1 MPTFWKPKIPKAM
14 WKILKYSFKDVFR
27 SKWLLIYFGFFFVVT
42 WFLLYFT
49 NDPSKGLVSLLNIIL
64 MLIPLMVVVFST
76 IYVYSTREF
85 TELLLAQP
93 VRRRTIFAGQYLG
106 LSLSMAMSF
115 LLGTG
120 IPFLFFGIQHTHES
134 GSLINMLLMG
144 IMLSFV
150 FSALAF
156 AITIYNEN
164 RIKGF
169 GLAILV
175 WLVMAIL
182 YDGLLMILMVN
193 FSDYPLEQPAIIL
206 SLLNPIDL
214 ARINILLEL
223 DISALMGYTGA
234 VFGKFFGAGLGLA
247 ISILTL
253 LLWILVPFGIYL
265 RKAVRRDF

>member
-1 MPTFWKPKIPKAM
+1 M
-14 WKILKYSFKDVFR
+14 KYSFKDVFR
-27 SKWLLIYFGFFFVVT
+27 SKWLLIYFGFFFVAT
-42 WFLLYFT
+42 WFLLYFS

-93 VRRRTIFAGQYLG
+93 VRRRTIFTGQYLG

-120 IPFLFFGIQHTHES
+120 IPFLFFGIQHTREV
-134 GSLINMLLMG
+134 GSLVNMLLMG
-144 IMLSFV
+144 VMLSFV
-150 FSALAF
+150 FSAIAF

-169 GLAILV
+169 GFSILT

-182 YDGLLMILMVN
+182 YDGLLMILLVN

-234 VFGKFFGAGLGLA
+234 VFDKFFGTVRGFA
-247 ISILTL
+247 ISLFTL
-253 LLWILVPFGIYL
+253 VLWTVVPFGIYL
-265 RKAVRRDF
+265 RRSVKKDF